1 MEGSALGIV
10 LKTGDE
16 TYLGIIAQ
24 QTAQIQQGSTPL
36 QQEIK
41 EFVKFNSILGICLG
55 KLIYKDLLAIILF
68 LALLLLKKLIFMS
81 FYAFFCFI

>member
-1 MEGSALGIV
+1 MEGTALGIV

-24 QTAQIQQGSTPL
+24 QTAQIQHGSTPL

-41 EFVKFNSILGICLG
+41 GFVKFNSFLGICLG
-55 KLIYKDLLAIILF
+55 TLNEKYLNNYYKICFIFFLLIKLIYDF
-68 LALLLLKKLIFMS
+68 
-81 FYAFFCFI
+81 